1 MSYFSQGEN
10 TTVSA
15 TKAEAVTAMMADV
28 IAIQDLY
35 GAAGAGSLT
44 DGATTYGVGHTLGA
58 SWLGQLFDA
67 VNGDGYAASYDGS
80 DFALTISDIGGHD
93 LLDLSNDTFAQN
105 VYLGDEGIS
114 DVMGLTGNLIIAR
127 GTEIEDYNAGSGNDT
142 VRGNGAANTI
152 SGNDGNDTLK
162 GFNGKD
168 VLSGGNGDDTLKGGA
183 GRDFLKGGAGADVLN
198 GGTGIDIADYSGAS
212 AGVTVDLGNVS
223 ANTGDA
229 FGDTFAF
236 VELLR
241 HAGRADEAA
250 SIAAQLAEMD
260 YGEFGDETAA
270 TAFIRMMQGDY
281 EEALGLFIENARNG
295 RPSVGFTGVRKSFF
309 ALRQFPEYATLEKLV
324 DEWQE
329 EQRALYDELTAARTS
344 SADAAHP

>member
-1 MSYFSQGEN
+1 MYD
-10 TTVSA
+10 
-15 TKAEAVTAMMADV
+15 EALDV
-28 IAIQDLY
+28 LSDLWY
-35 GAAGAGSLT
+35 
-44 DGATTYGVGHTLGA
+44 
-58 SWLGQLFDA
+58 
-67 VNGDGYAASYDGS
+67 GYAAE
-80 DFALTISDIGGHD
+80 DIGPKMD
-93 LLDLSNDTFAQN
+93 
-105 VYLGDEGIS
+105 
-114 DVMGLTGNLIIAR
+114 
-127 GTEIEDYNAGSGNDT
+127 
-142 VRGNGAANTI
+142 
-152 SGNDGNDTLK
+152 
-162 GFNGKD
+162 
-168 VLSGGNGDDTLKGGA
+168 
-183 GRDFLKGGAGADVLN
+183 
-198 GGTGIDIADYSGAS
+198 
-212 AGVTVDLGNVS
+212 
-223 ANTGDA
+223 